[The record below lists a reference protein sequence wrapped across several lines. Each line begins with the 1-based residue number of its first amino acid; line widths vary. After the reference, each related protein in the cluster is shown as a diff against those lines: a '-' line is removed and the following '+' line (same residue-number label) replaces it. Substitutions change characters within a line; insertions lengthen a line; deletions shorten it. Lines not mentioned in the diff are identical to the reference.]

1 MFIGTPPQVFTHIR
15 REDDGTDTERKIK
28 IFQVT
33 ADALKVHLDEDV
45 RVDDVIEDRVGN
57 GLVKRMQVLD
67 AIPQRSGGL
76 MGALNDHLELRY
88 AVRSRAEI
96 TPPKHFEAS
105 SLHPIIAEIARD
117 RLLAGYGN
125 DAVLRAFEAIETR
138 IQKLTG
144 RNEIGDTLMT
154 TVFKQKPVPSLLDV
168 ADDNLEPS
176 RRDYERNGYRFL
188 FMGATIGIRNT
199 HAHGSRPE
207 ISPTETFELLALAS
221 HLMRRLD
228 LAESRLTT

>member
-1 MFIGTPPQVFTHIR
+1 
-15 REDDGTDTERKIK
+15 
-28 IFQVT
+28 
-33 ADALKVHLDEDV
+33 
-45 RVDDVIEDRVGN
+45 
-57 GLVKRMQVLD
+57 
-67 AIPQRSGGL
+67 

-96 TPPKHFEAS
+96 TPPKYFDAS
-105 SLHPIIAEIARD
+105 SLHPTIDETARD
-117 RLLAGYGN
+117 RLPAGNGN

-154 TVFKQKPVPSLLDV
+154 TVFKQKPAPPLLDV
-168 ADDNLEPS
+168 ADDNLDPS

-207 ISPTETFELLALAS
+207 HGDDRRHAVVIQRCIMRDRSCWHGCGPAVPTCHQTR
-221 HLMRRLD
+221 HLMADVNQRPSHTPT
-228 LAESRLTT
+228 LAIDITAGMGWVFNVSAAQRPNETNYLQHGPFLTTMSIAS